1 MVVVSV
7 CEGTGGGGHLNE
19 LRKIDRKEWGKK
31 LTLILTV
38 TKNPKPRIHE
48 NLGTTNYDPNR
59 EQGIK
64 KEVFVSVIQTIYLS
78 N

>member
-7 CEGTGGGGHLNE
+7 CEGTGGGGHLNV
-19 LRKIDRKEWGKK
+19 LRKIDRKEWGNK

-38 TKNPKPRIHE
+38 S
-48 NLGTTNYDPNR
+48 LGYMKIEEETNYDPNR

>member
-1 MVVVSV
+1 M
-7 CEGTGGGGHLNE
+7 
-19 LRKIDRKEWGKK
+19 KIE
-31 LTLILTV
+31 
-38 TKNPKPRIHE
+38 E
-48 NLGTTNYDPNR
+48 ETNYDPNR